1 MDTCFLDKELH
12 ESEVKLLLGT
22 PFVKLQATCV
32 NLHSPN
38 TPFNAFITRVDSYF
52 TSLGDKQTRKQEQ
65 EI

>member
-22 PFVKLQATCV
+22 PFVKLQATGV
-32 NLHSPN
+32 NLHSLN

-52 TSLGDKQTRKQEQ
+52 TSLGDKQARKQ
-65 EI
+65 